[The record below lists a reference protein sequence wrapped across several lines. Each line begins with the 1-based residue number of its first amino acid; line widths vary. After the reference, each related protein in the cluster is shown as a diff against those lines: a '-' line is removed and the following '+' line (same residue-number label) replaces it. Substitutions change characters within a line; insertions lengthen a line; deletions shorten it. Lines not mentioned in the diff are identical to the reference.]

1 MGELLKT
8 TLELQ
13 LLQLNCHFTWKLT
26 EKVIELYELDELKDR
41 LYNQLD
47 FLTTKNKYMVHN
59 LLSYIKHLK
68 GDYPEA
74 IVHLE
79 KAEEMISESYS
90 DNTNSKYL
98 VTYANYA
105 WVYYMMEDYEKSN
118 IYLEKVK
125 SIYKEHQLSLHDNI
139 EFSEVYGE
147 QGWFLLKISAKNYE
161 KAKECFK
168 KALETEPDDPE
179 WNTGYATAVY
189 RLEAIESRLYADTS
203 HESLP
208 LLKRAVELNPKDS
221 VVKTLL
227 GLKLQELKQIKE
239 ARKYIKE
246 ALEQTPHHPYVLR
259 YAAKFYRQAEM
270 IDEALDVLKTAVNC
284 IHNSAFL
291 HHQIGLCYRQ
301 KMKRLKKARRH
312 HDVSNDEEINR
323 LIKNAILHFEMVL
336 KHKQSFVHAYA
347 DLANMYKEAKKYDK
361 AEETFQKAFNIK
373 SFTAVEKQQLHSSYA
388 HFQEYDRKSKSD
400 AIKHYKEGLKIP
412 ENTFS
417 RQYCENAL
425 KRLANRMVKT
435 DASDAYGF
443 SLLGFIYK
451 LNQNKLDAIECYE
464 KALKFDPNNEEYLSE
479 LCDLKLNVG

>member
-1 MGELLKT
+1 MGELSKT
-8 TLELQ
+8 TLKLQ
-13 LLQLNCHFTWKLT
+13 LLQLNCHFTWTST
-26 EKVIELYELDELKDR
+26 EKVSELDEIEER
-41 LYNQLD
+41 LYDQLE

-74 IVHLE
+74 ISHLE
-79 KAEEMISESYS
+79 KAEEMISESYT
-90 DNTNSKYL
+90 DKTNSKYL

-105 WVYYMMEDYEKSN
+105 WVYYMLEDYEKSN

-161 KAKECFK
+161 KSKECFK

-179 WNTGYATAVY
+179 WNTGYATVVY
-189 RLEAIESRLYADTS
+189 RKEVIDSNKYSSKRN
-203 HESLP
+203 ESLP

-221 VVKTLL
+221 VVKALL
-227 GLKLQELKQIKE
+227 GLKLQELRQNKE
-239 ARKYIKE
+239 ARKYIEE
-246 ALEQTPHHPYVLR
+246 ALEQTPNLPYLLR
-259 YAAKFYRQAEM
+259 YAAKFYRKGGM
-270 IDEALDVLKTAVNC
+270 IDEALRVLKRAVHC
-284 IHNSAFL
+284 IPNSGFL

-301 KMKRLKKARRH
+301 KMNRLKRSQRQY
-312 HDVSNDEEINR
+312 DVSNDEEINR
-323 LIKNAILHFEMVL
+323 LIQNAIFHFEMVL
-336 KHKQSFVHAYA
+336 EHKKMFVFAHI
-347 DLANMYKEAKKYDK
+347 DLANMYIEAKEYDK
-361 AEETFQKAFNIK
+361 AEETFQKAFNIINL
-373 SFTAVEKQQLHSSYA
+373 TAEEKQQIHFSYA
-388 HFQEYDRKSKSD
+388 QFQESCRKSEAD
-400 AIKHYKEGLKIP
+400 AIKQYKEGLKIP
-412 ENTFS
+412 ENAIA
-417 RQYCENAL
+417 RQQCENAL

-451 LNQNKLDAIECYE
+451 LNQNKLKAIEYYE

>member
-1 MGELLKT
+1 MGELSKT
-8 TLELQ
+8 TLKLQ
-13 LLQLNCHFTWKLT
+13 LLQLNCHFTWTST
-26 EKVIELYELDELKDR
+26 EKGSELDELEER
-41 LYNQLD
+41 LYDQLE

-59 LLSYIKHLK
+59 ILSYIKHLN

-74 IVHLE
+74 ISHLE
-79 KAEEMISESYS
+79 KAEEMISESYT
-90 DNTNSKYL
+90 DKTNSKYL

-125 SIYKEHQLSLHDNI
+125 SIYKEHQLSLHNNI

-161 KAKECFK
+161 KSKECFK

-179 WNTGYATAVY
+179 WNTGYATVVY
-189 RLEAIESRLYADTS
+189 RKEVIDRNKYSSKRN
-203 HESLP
+203 ESLP

-221 VVKTLL
+221 VVKALL
-227 GLKLQELKQIKE
+227 GLKLQELKQNKE
-239 ARKYIKE
+239 ARKWIEE
-246 ALEQTPHHPYVLR
+246 ALEQTPNLPYLLR
-259 YAAKFYRQAEM
+259 YAAKFYRRAGM
-270 IDEALDVLKTAVNC
+270 IDEALCLLKRAVNF
-284 IHNSAFL
+284 IPNSGFL
-291 HHQIGLCYRQ
+291 HHQIGLCYSQ
-301 KMKRLKKARRH
+301 KMTRLKGSRKL
-312 HDVSNDEEINR
+312 VSNDEEINR
-323 LIKNAILHFEMVL
+323 LIQNAIFHFEMVL
-336 KHKQSFVHAYA
+336 ENKKSFVFAHI
-347 DLANMYKEAKKYDK
+347 DLVNMYKKAKEYDK
-361 AEETFQKAFNIK
+361 AEETFEKALNIK
-373 SFTAVEKQQLHSSYA
+373 NLIAEEKQQLHFMYGQ
-388 HFQEYDRKSKSD
+388 FQENCRKSEAD

-412 ENTFS
+412 ENTRER
-417 RQYCENAL
+417 RQCENAL
-425 KRLANRMVKT
+425 KTLANRMVKT